1 MQRRVYGKDRGSAG
15 ERGGESLFAEGAE
28 TAPGG
33 GDEGRGDCHGRK
45 NNIRRKGICTVG
57 KFETTVVPEFDR
69 IRKKL
74 EEGATAGEL
83 AAMLNI
89 SVSTL
94 NRYRRQH
101 PEFRRLFEEAGAAAD
116 DLVEA
121 ALLRRATGYEN
132 GDGKEIPPDVRA
144 AVFWLKNRRPESWKD
159 RRELKVSDPVTVTF
173 EPEEKDL

>member
-1 MQRRVYGKDRGSAG
+1 MGK
-15 ERGGESLFAEGAE
+15 
-28 TAPGG
+28 
-33 GDEGRGDCHGRK
+33 
-45 NNIRRKGICTVG
+45 V
-57 KFETTVVPEFDR
+57 ETTVVPEFDR
-69 IRKKL
+69 IRKSF
-74 EEGATAGEL
+74 EAGASAGDL
-83 AAMLNI
+83 LNI

-101 PEFRRLFEEAGAAAD
+101 PEFRRLFEEAKAAAD

-173 EPEEKDL
+173 KPEEKDL